1 MRLLKLI
8 VAVRALKL
16 SRLFAWS
23 GLKLVHAS
31 THLALFAKAVIDDAG
46 D

>member
-8 VAVRALKL
+8 VALRVLKL
-16 SRLFAWS
+16 SRLFASS
-23 GLKLVHAS
+23 GIKLVYAS